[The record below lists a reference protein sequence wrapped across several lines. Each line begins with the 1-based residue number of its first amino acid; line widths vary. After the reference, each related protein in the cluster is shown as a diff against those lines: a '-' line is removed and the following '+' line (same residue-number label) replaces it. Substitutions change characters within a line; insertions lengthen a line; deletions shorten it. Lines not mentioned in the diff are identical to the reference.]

1 MKDNRIR
8 RAMALLLALAMC
20 LCAPIA
26 QAQEKMEATPGM
38 ASEALP
44 TEKAE
49 VQAEVR
55 IEVETAGNSS
65 VSYPVVLGLEDET
78 VQGRIDAAIETGLS
92 LANARLL
99 LERVRTAGGEPEGQA
114 TLTMETTVYRSGNV
128 LSVSTSRTGEQ
139 ADGSIG
145 HSVTALVFDLTTGE
159 PVAMDALLADPEAA
173 YAQMEAI
180 LQEELGESMNAYTD
194 NASVLPMPRDNYAL
208 DAQGLTVYY
217 PASQYTTVSG
227 QVGAFHFYYYEL
239 EPLLSE
245 LGKALTARE
254 EGVQDAATAIREA
267 IAQGAFPN
275 WIEGVKLGE
284 PIGTYLDAYTLAA
297 DPDYTLESRVYL
309 FSEPQLRGLSLE
321 TWLYAECAE
330 EEAPVTAIR
339 ASRIDLFGL
348 RPGVTTLAECE
359 QLLGVPDGRT
369 MRDADDAYNMMLQ
382 EGESLFYLSGGYSL
396 EVHADAQGVV
406 SCLILYD
413 DARTA

>member
-1 MKDNRIR
+1 MKDNRTR
-8 RAMALLLALAMC
+8 RVLALLLTFALC
-20 LCAPIA
+20 LCTPIA
-26 QAQEKMEATPGM
+26 QAETAQAT
-38 ASEALP
+38 AESEALP
-44 TEKAE
+44 AEQTE

-159 PVAMDALLADPEAA
+159 PVAMDALFADPEAA

-194 NASVLPMPRDNYAL
+194 NVSVLPMPRDNYAL